1 MYTPHMC
8 EQAQIIQV
16 LGSIT
21 PEDLTAMPCTDGWIT
36 GDPMPVPLLVRKAW
50 HDALQVTLTAGHT
63 ASAPYGS
70 EFEGILSS
78 LLCWQPAARFSAEQ
92 VLVHPFFATQIAEH

>member
-1 MYTPHMC
+1 MC

-21 PEDLTAMPCTDGWIT
+21 PQDLAAMPCTDGWIT
-36 GDPMPVPLLVRKAW
+36 EDPMPVPLLARKAW
-50 HDALQVTLTAGHT
+50 HDVLQVTLTAGHT
-63 ASAPYGS
+63 ASASYGS
-70 EFEGILSS
+70 EFEDILSS
-78 LLCWQPAARFSAEQ
+78 LLCWQPAARLSAEQ